1 MDTLRGS
8 LNKILSAG
16 ARRFI
21 LSKPVSK
28 SELYI
33 KCTLEQRTGF
43 WQLTR
48 YTQKQAFH
56 ENIPSEDLLQ
66 ALENTIQD
74 HYLQVNAFSLE
85 REHCILLSKK
95 GTCTYRETVMP
106 AESRAAAVREEHNR
120 KKQYI
125 LEEGKP
131 IAPLVDMGVFTR
143 EGKVVRSMYDK
154 FRQINRF
161 LEILE
166 DELANWKGDSIHV
179 IDFGCGKSYLTFIVY
194 YYLTEIRGIRAE
206 IIGLDLKADVIE
218 KCSRAAQNYGY
229 DGLHFEKGDINGYKT
244 PFDVDLVMTLHACDT
259 ATDYALYN
267 AVQWKAKLIFSVPC
281 CQHELN
287 GQMEPGTLPIL
298 SRYGIL
304 KERFCALATDAIR
317 GNLLEYCGYRTQLM
331 EFIDVAHTPKNI
343 LIRAVR
349 RPVSNAKKQQE
360 ALEQVRA
367 LTNEFQFHPTLCRL
381 LLSEAEE
388 QKLICKQ
395 PHKMP

>member
-74 HYLQVNAFSLE
+74 HYLQVNAFSSE

-131 IAPLVDMGVFTR
+131 ITPLVDMGVFTR

-154 FRQINRF
+154 FRQINRS

-331 EFIDVAHTPKNI
+331 EFIDMAHTPKNI

>member
-74 HYLQVNAFSLE
+74 HYLQVNAFSSE

-95 GTCTYRETVMP
+95 GICTYRETVMP

-166 DELANWKGDSIHV
+166 DELAKWKGDSIHV

-331 EFIDVAHTPKNI
+331 EFIDMAHTPKNI

>member
-131 IAPLVDMGVFTR
+131 ITPLVDMGVFTR
-143 EGKVVRSMYDK
+143 EGTVVRSMYDK

-331 EFIDVAHTPKNI
+331 EFIDMAHTPKNI

>member
-85 REHCILLSKK
+85 REHCILLSQK

-331 EFIDVAHTPKNI
+331 EFIDMAHTPKNI

-381 LLSEAEE
+381 LLSEAGE

>member
-206 IIGLDLKADVIE
+206 IIGLDLKADVIG

-304 KERFCALATDAIR
+304 KERFCALATDAIQ

-331 EFIDVAHTPKNI
+331 EFIDMAHTPKNI

>member
-66 ALENTIQD
+66 ALETTIQD
-74 HYLQVNAFSLE
+74 HYLQVNAFSSE

-166 DELANWKGDSIHV
+166 DELAKWKGDSIHV

>member
-66 ALENTIQD
+66 ALETTIQD
-74 HYLQVNAFSLE
+74 HYLQVNAFSSE

-331 EFIDVAHTPKNI
+331 EFIDMAHTPKNI

-349 RPVSNAKKQQE
+349 RPVSNAKKQE

>member
-74 HYLQVNAFSLE
+74 HYLQVNAFSSE

-131 IAPLVDMGVFTR
+131 ITPLVDMGVFTR

-331 EFIDVAHTPKNI
+331 EFIDMAHTPKNI

-381 LLSEAEE
+381 LLSEAGE

>member
-16 ARRFI
+16 VRRFI

-74 HYLQVNAFSLE
+74 HYLQVNAFSPE

-154 FRQINRF
+154 FRQI
-161 LEILE
+161 
-166 DELANWKGDSIHV
+166 KGI
-179 IDFGCGKSYLTFIVY
+179 
-194 YYLTEIRGIRAE
+194 
-206 IIGLDLKADVIE
+206 
-218 KCSRAAQNYGY
+218 
-229 DGLHFEKGDINGYKT
+229 
-244 PFDVDLVMTLHACDT
+244 PFML
-259 ATDYALYN
+259 
-267 AVQWKAKLIFSVPC
+267 
-281 CQHELN
+281 
-287 GQMEPGTLPIL
+287 
-298 SRYGIL
+298 
-304 KERFCALATDAIR
+304 
-317 GNLLEYCGYRTQLM
+317 
-331 EFIDVAHTPKNI
+331 
-343 LIRAVR
+343 
-349 RPVSNAKKQQE
+349 
-360 ALEQVRA
+360 
-367 LTNEFQFHPTLCRL
+367 
-381 LLSEAEE
+381 
-388 QKLICKQ
+388 
-395 PHKMP
+395 

>member
-66 ALENTIQD
+66 ALETTIQD
-74 HYLQVNAFSLE
+74 HYLQVNAFSSE

-331 EFIDVAHTPKNI
+331 EFIDMAHTPKNI

-388 QKLICKQ
+388 QKPICKQ

>member
-1 MDTLRGS
+1 MDTLRDS

-56 ENIPSEDLLQ
+56 ENIPSEDLRQ

-74 HYLQVNAFSLE
+74 HYLQVNAFSSE
-85 REHCILLSKK
+85 REHCILLSRK

-166 DELANWKGDSIHV
+166 DELANWKKDSIHV

-331 EFIDVAHTPKNI
+331 EFIDMAHTPKNI

>member
-343 LIRAVR
+343 LIRAFR

-367 LTNEFQFHPTLCRL
+367 LTNEFQFYPTLCRL

>member
-331 EFIDVAHTPKNI
+331 EFIDMVHTPKNI

>member
-206 IIGLDLKADVIE
+206 IIGLDLKADVIG

-331 EFIDVAHTPKNI
+331 EFIDMAHTPKNI

>member
-206 IIGLDLKADVIE
+206 IIGLDLKADVIG

-331 EFIDVAHTPKNI
+331 EFIDMAHTPKNL

>member
-74 HYLQVNAFSLE
+74 HYLQVNAFSSE

-331 EFIDVAHTPKNI
+331 EFIDMAHTPKNI

-360 ALEQVRA
+360 ALEQVCA

-388 QKLICKQ
+388 QKPICKQ

>member
-1 MDTLRGS
+1 
-8 LNKILSAG
+8 
-16 ARRFI
+16 
-21 LSKPVSK
+21 
-28 SELYI
+28 
-33 KCTLEQRTGF
+33 
-43 WQLTR
+43 
-48 YTQKQAFH
+48 
-56 ENIPSEDLLQ
+56 
-66 ALENTIQD
+66 
-74 HYLQVNAFSLE
+74 
-85 REHCILLSKK
+85 
-95 GTCTYRETVMP
+95 
-106 AESRAAAVREEHNR
+106 
-120 KKQYI
+120 
-125 LEEGKP
+125 
-131 IAPLVDMGVFTR
+131 
-143 EGKVVRSMYDK
+143 MYDK

-331 EFIDVAHTPKNI
+331 EFIDMAHTPKNI

-388 QKLICKQ
+388 QKPICKQ